1 MLHATVFKDFISI
14 GVTNMVYKIA
24 RQMVPKYANDG
35 MDGHEMADFL
45 RNTLSQTTLDAV
57 DMDPESGEF
66 FCYFKLEEP
75 RKVTRNDVH
84 KLRTWLNN
92 VQGDITLAYM
102 KFIEESQRFLI
113 EESLAKAQPEVEFT
127 KEAEDVKD
135 FVLIKGLG
143 KTIE

>member
-1 MLHATVFKDFISI
+1 MLHAQVFKEFISI
-14 GVTNMVYKIA
+14 GVTNRVYKIA
-24 RQMVPKYANDG
+24 RQMVPKYANYG
-35 MDGHEMADFL
+35 MGGHEMADFL
-45 RNTLSQTTLDAV
+45 EDVLSQSTLDAV
-57 DMDPESGEF
+57 TMDPESGEF

-113 EESLAKAQPEVEFT
+113 EESISKAQPEVEFT
-127 KEAEDVKD
+127 EEAEDVKD
-135 FVLIKGLG
+135 FV
-143 KTIE
+143 

>member
-45 RNTLSQTTLDAV
+45 QNTLSQSTLDAV

-84 KLRTWLNN
+84 KLRTWLNSA
-92 VQGDITLAYM
+92 QGDITLAYM
-102 KFIEESQRFLI
+102 KSI